1 MSEASP
7 RFGEPIELPWWVV
20 VLALPPL
27 LFTAVSLVIPTT
39 LFIHAIAA
47 LPALALVWAIGR
59 IATRVESQ
67 NMQSVWISLA
77 YGLWAVFPIT
87 YVAVIISR
95 R

>member
-20 VLALPPL
+20 ALALPPL
-27 LFTAVSLVIPTT
+27 LLTAVSLFIPTS
-39 LFIHAIAA
+39 LFIHSIAA
-47 LPALALVWAIGR
+47 LPALALVWAIAR
-59 IATRVESQ
+59 IATRVRSQ

-77 YGLWAVFPIT
+77 YGVWMVFPIT

-95 R
+95 Q